1 MRLKIVWAF
10 AICRGILFEVCDI
23 ISEKVGIQKQ
33 NKRTPNKLNMTCPIA
48 TRLASLEALSP
59 ARRAVTQV
67 PILAP
72 KISGI
77 PASKVIDPPLAK
89 VITIPVV
96 ALLLWTNAVKIA
108 PAMIP
113 KNGFSKLVKMLL
125 NVGSVRKGFIVSD
138 ITFIP

>member
-1 MRLKIVWAF
+1 
-10 AICRGILFEVCDI
+10 
-23 ISEKVGIQKQ
+23 
-33 NKRTPNKLNMTCPIA
+33 MTCPIA

-96 ALLLWTNAVKIA
+96 ALLL
-108 PAMIP
+108 
-113 KNGFSKLVKMLL
+113 
-125 NVGSVRKGFIVSD
+125 
-138 ITFIP
+138 